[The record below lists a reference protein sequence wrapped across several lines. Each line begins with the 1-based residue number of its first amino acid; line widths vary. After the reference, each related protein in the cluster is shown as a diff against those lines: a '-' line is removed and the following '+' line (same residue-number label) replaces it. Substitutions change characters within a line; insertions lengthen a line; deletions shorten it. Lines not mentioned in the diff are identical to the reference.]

1 LNKRI
6 TFDKIASDRFYRLNN
21 LYKIVD
27 KDGQLSTFRMLPEQ
41 EDLYRHWWY
50 RNIILKA
57 RQLGFSTLI
66 GLYLLDEAIW
76 NTHTRCAIIAQ
87 DWPSVEKLF
96 ARVKL
101 AYEQLPQPLKELVPA
116 VRMTQSELELA
127 NGSSVRV
134 GLTMRGD
141 TIHRLHVS
149 EMGKICA
156 ESPDKAEEI
165 VSGAFEAVP
174 KDGQIFIESTAE
186 GPTGYFYEMCQRA
199 MLFKASN
206 QKHTFLDY
214 RFFFYPWWRNADYA
228 LDVDCHIDAKDHE
241 YFMQLYH
248 EHGIYLS
255 GQQKT
260 WWVKKRDSLG
270 DLIYQ
275 EYPSYPDESFLAA
288 RDLQIFGKQ
297 LSECRHEGR
306 ITRCPYNANLPVHT
320 AMDLGYT
327 DYTSIWFFQMASDGV
342 RIIDYYESTLHSI
355 EEDLVDLQRKPYLYG
370 QHFAPHDAAHAEKTS
385 GMSVQKVAKKLGFE
399 LHIIPRCK
407 SKKLDIDK
415 TKALFSHLYFDAEKC
430 KTGIERLQAYR
441 KKKNSAGVI
450 QKDTAHDES
459 SHAADAL
466 MNLANAMER
475 LGRKS
480 YTQEQIEDVQFYRQ
494 NYYQ

>member
-1 LNKRI
+1 MNDRI
-6 TFDKIASDRFYRLNN
+6 TLERLSKDRLLRLNT
-21 LYKIVD
+21 LYKIVG
-27 KDGQLSTFRMLPEQ
+27 KDGNLQTFKMNAEQ
-41 EDLYRHWWY
+41 RDLYDKWWH

-66 GLYLLDEAIW
+66 GIYLLDQALW

-87 DWPSVEKLF
+87 DWDSVEKLF

-101 AYEQLPQPLKELVPA
+101 AYEQLPQPLKDLIPA
-116 VRMTQSELELA
+116 TRMTQSELELS

-141 TIHRLHVS
+141 TIHYLHVS

-156 ESPDKAEEI
+156 ESPDKAEEV

-174 KDGQIFIESTAE
+174 RDGQIFVESTAE
-186 GPTGYFYEMCQRA
+186 GPTGHFYEMCQRA
-199 MLFKASN
+199 MHF
-206 QKHTFLDY
+206 QKTEQKYSQLDWK
-214 RFFFYPWWRNADYA
+214 FFFYPWWKNEGYA
-228 LDVDCHIDAKDHE
+228 IDVDCYIDATDAD

-248 EHGIYLS
+248 NHDIYLT

-260 WWVKKRDSLG
+260 WWLKKRDSLG

-297 LSECRHEGR
+297 MALCRHEKR
-306 ITRCPYNANLPVHT
+306 ITRCPHNGNLPVHT
-320 AMDLGYT
+320 AMDIGYT
-327 DYTSIWFFQMASDGV
+327 DYTSIWFFQMAADGV
-342 RIIDYYESTLHSI
+342 RIIDYYESTLKSI
-355 EEDLVDLQRKPYLYG
+355 EEDLQELQRKPYLYG

-385 GMSVQKVAKKLGFE
+385 GMSVQKVAKKLGFD
-399 LHIIPRCK
+399 IQVIPRCK

-415 TKALFSHLYFDAEKC
+415 TKALFSHLSFDAEKC
-430 KTGIERLQAYR
+430 KVGLERLQAYR
-441 KKKNSAGVI
+441 KKKNNAGVLM
-450 QKDTAHDES
+450 KESAHDES
-459 SHAADAL
+459 SHSADAL

-480 YTQEQIEDVQFYRQ
+480 YTEDQIEEVQFYRQ